1 MLVMTL
7 TCLLVIGG
15 YFSVGVISAS
25 GSLAGTV
32 FNNLAGMIQSIF
44 QMKSVA
50 VLLDKDIQA
59 TKIKTVS
66 EDDSFNH
73 ALTVDHLFFGYEGKP
88 VIKDI
93 SYNFEKGGKYA
104 VVGKSGAG
112 KSTLINLYQRTT
124 S

>member
-1 MLVMTL
+1 
-7 TCLLVIGG
+7 
-15 YFSVGVISAS
+15 
-25 GSLAGTV
+25 GTV

-50 VLLDKDIQA
+50 VLLVKDIQA

-73 ALTVDHLFFGYEGKP
+73 ALTIDHLSFGYEGKP

-104 VVGKSGAG
+104 VVGKSGA
-112 KSTLINLYQRTT
+112 
-124 S
+124 